1 MLDNLPRGIICI
13 EDIETGMSRHIQ
25 KVVTNQDIEMFVQVS
40 TDHNPVHLDDAYAKD
55 TIFEGSIALVP
66 GITDPRSVV

>member
-13 EDIETGMSRHIQ
+13 EDIETGMCRHIQ

-55 TIFEGSIALVP
+55 TIFEGSIALAC
-66 GITDPRSVV
+66 

>member
-25 KVVTNQDIEMFVQVS
+25 KVA

-55 TIFEGSIALVP
+55 TIFEGSIALAC
-66 GITDPRSVV
+66 